1 MIKNLP
7 PPLDLLRAYALGYF
21 PMPNP
26 QTEEIEWYQ
35 PNPRAILP
43 LDSFHCSR
51 TLKRTLNKKTFKFT
65 LNRDFSA
72 VMRGC
77 AEREETWI
85 NEEFIRAYTELHVL
99 GHAHSIEV
107 WQQEHLAG
115 GIYGVH
121 IGGAFFAESM
131 FSRERDA
138 SKAALFHLVNHL
150 NQQQFA
156 LLEVQFLTPHLE
168 RLGAKE
174 IPMEHYERQLQLA
187 IHQFR
192 RF

>member
-1 MIKNLP
+1 MRKKLP

-35 PNPRAILP
+35 PNPRAVLP
-43 LDSFHCSR
+43 LESFHCSR
-51 TLKRTLNKKTFKFT
+51 SLKRTLNKTTFSFT
-65 LNRDFSA
+65 FNRDFNA
-72 VMRGC
+72 VMAGC

-107 WQQEHLAG
+107 WHQQQLVG
-115 GIYGVH
+115 GIYGVQ

-131 FSRERDA
+131 FSRKKDA
-138 SKAALFHLVNHL
+138 SKAALFHLVKHL
-150 NQQQFA
+150 NEQKFS

-168 RLGAKE
+168 RLGAIE
-174 IPMEHYERQLQLA
+174 ISGEEYERKLQTA
-187 IHQFR
+187 IQHFR

>member
-1 MIKNLP
+1 MTTQLP

-26 QTEEIEWYQ
+26 QTDEIEWYQ

-51 TLKRTLNKKTFKFT
+51 SLQRTLNKNTFTFT
-65 LNRDFSA
+65 LNRDFNA
-72 VMRGC
+72 VIAGC

-107 WQQEHLAG
+107 WQQGLLVG
-115 GIYGVH
+115 GVYGVQ

-131 FSRERDA
+131 FSRKRDA
-138 SKAALFHLVNHL
+138 SKAALFYLVKHL
-150 NQQQFA
+150 NEQQFS

-174 IPMEHYERQLQLA
+174 ISIEQYERKLQMA
-187 IHQFR
+187 IQHFR